1 MFQTTNQALL
11 LRGSLVGLLKSPM
24 ISFYSYLRQTQLV
37 KYYIMHIPMTP
48 HVWQKAVQYSK
59 QKDLLQEF

>member
-24 ISFYSYLRQTQLV
+24 ISFHRFPKQTQLV

-48 HVWQKAVQYSK
+48 HVWQKAMQYSK
-59 QKDLLQEF
+59 EKDLLQ